1 MNPFGY
7 PKMMNQPMMTNTM
20 MSQQMMGGM
29 NQQMMSQQMMGGMM
43 NQQMMGGMMMPQP
56 MYKQI
61 SVGAGINMVEYQRI
75 VQSATQVYQ
84 MKQFPLSQHTANAV
98 KMMLGGEWLCVC
110 YPTTRAYDFTL
121 TTVKGGD
128 MMVFSLDNTL
138 FQICR
143 IR

>member
-1 MNPFGY
+1 
-7 PKMMNQPMMTNTM
+7 
-20 MSQQMMGGM
+20 
-29 NQQMMSQQMMGGMM
+29 
-43 NQQMMGGMMMPQP
+43 
-56 MYKQI
+56 
-61 SVGAGINMVEYQRI
+61 MVEYQKI

-84 MKQFPLSQHTANAV
+84 MKQQPLSQYTANAI

-121 TTVKGGD
+121 TTVKGAD

>member
-7 PKMMNQPMMTNTM
+7 PNMMGQPMMTNQM
-20 MSQQMMGGM
+20 MGQQMMG
-29 NQQMMSQQMMGGMM
+29 QQMMGGMM
-43 NQQMMGGMMMPQP
+43 NPMMGGMMMPQP
-56 MYKQI
+56 IYKQI
-61 SVGAGINMVEYQRI
+61 SVGVGIDMVEFQRI

-84 MKQFPLSQHTANAV
+84 MKQQPLSQYTANAI

-121 TTVKGGD
+121 TTVKGAD

>member
-7 PKMMNQPMMTNTM
+7 PNMMGQPMMTNQM
-20 MSQQMMGGM
+20 MGQQMMG
-29 NQQMMSQQMMGGMM
+29 
-43 NQQMMGGMMMPQP
+43 QQMMGGMMMPQP
-56 MYKQI
+56 IYKQI
-61 SVGAGINMVEYQRI
+61 SVGVGIDMVEYQKI

-84 MKQFPLSQHTANAV
+84 MKQQPLSQYTANAI

-121 TTVKGGD
+121 TTVKGAD

>member
-1 MNPFGY
+1 MNPYGY
-7 PKMMNQPMMTNTM
+7 PNMMGQPMMGQPM
-20 MSQQMMGGM
+20 MGQQMMG
-29 NQQMMSQQMMGGMM
+29 QPMMGQPMM
-43 NQQMMGGMMMPQP
+43 GQPMMGGMMMPQP
-56 MYKQI
+56 IYKQI
-61 SVGAGINMVEYQRI
+61 SIGPGIDMNEFNRI

-84 MKQFPLSQHTANAV
+84 MKQHPLSQYTANAI

-121 TTVKGGD
+121 TTVKGAD

>member
-7 PKMMNQPMMTNTM
+7 PNMMGQPMMTNQM
-20 MSQQMMGGM
+20 MGQQMMG
-29 NQQMMSQQMMGGMM
+29 QQMMGQQMMGGMM
-43 NQQMMGGMMMPQP
+43 NPMMGGMMMPQP
-56 MYKQI
+56 IYKQI
-61 SVGAGINMVEYQRI
+61 SVGVGIDMVEYQKI

-84 MKQFPLSQHTANAV
+84 MKQQPLSQYTANAI

-110 YPTTRAYDFTL
+110 YPTIRAYDFTL
-121 TTVKGGD
+121 TTVKGAD

>member
-7 PKMMNQPMMTNTM
+7 PNMMGQPMMTNQM
-20 MSQQMMGGM
+20 MGQQMMG
-29 NQQMMSQQMMGGMM
+29 QQMMGGMM
-43 NQQMMGGMMMPQP
+43 NPMMGGMMMPQP
-56 MYKQI
+56 IYKQI
-61 SVGAGINMVEYQRI
+61 SVGVGIDMVEYQKI

-84 MKQFPLSQHTANAV
+84 MKQQPLSQYTANAI

-121 TTVKGGD
+121 TTVKGAD

>member
-7 PKMMNQPMMTNTM
+7 PNMMGQPMMTNQM
-20 MSQQMMGGM
+20 MGQQMMG
-29 NQQMMSQQMMGGMM
+29 QQMMGQQMMGGMM
-43 NQQMMGGMMMPQP
+43 NPMMGGMMMPQP
-56 MYKQI
+56 IYKQI
-61 SVGAGINMVEYQRI
+61 SVGVGIDMVEYQKI

-84 MKQFPLSQHTANAV
+84 MKQQPLSQYTANAI

-121 TTVKGGD
+121 TTVKGAD

-138 FQICR
+138 FQIC
-143 IR
+143 IFI

>member
-1 MNPFGY
+1 
-7 PKMMNQPMMTNTM
+7 MMGQPMMTNQM
-20 MSQQMMGGM
+20 MGQQMMG
-29 NQQMMSQQMMGGMM
+29 QQMMGQQMMGGMM
-43 NQQMMGGMMMPQP
+43 NPMMGGMMMPQP
-56 MYKQI
+56 IYKQI
-61 SVGAGINMVEYQRI
+61 SVGVGIDMVEYQKI

-84 MKQFPLSQHTANAV
+84 MKQQPLSQYTANAI

-121 TTVKGGD
+121 TTVKGAD

>member
-7 PKMMNQPMMTNTM
+7 PNMMGQPMMTNQM
-20 MSQQMMGGM
+20 MGQQMMG
-29 NQQMMSQQMMGGMM
+29 QQMMGQQMMGGMM
-43 NQQMMGGMMMPQP
+43 NPMMGGMMMPQP
-56 MYKQI
+56 IYKQI
-61 SVGAGINMVEYQRI
+61 SVGVGIDMVEYQKI

-84 MKQFPLSQHTANAV
+84 MKQQPLSQYTANAI

-121 TTVKGGD
+121 TTVKGAD

>member
-1 MNPFGY
+1 MG
-7 PKMMNQPMMTNTM
+7 QPMMTNQM
-20 MSQQMMGGM
+20 MGQQMMG
-29 NQQMMSQQMMGGMM
+29 QQMMGQQMMGGMM
-43 NQQMMGGMMMPQP
+43 NPMMGGMMMPQP
-56 MYKQI
+56 IYKQI
-61 SVGAGINMVEYQRI
+61 SVGVGIDMVEYQKI

-84 MKQFPLSQHTANAV
+84 MKQQPLSQYTANAI

-121 TTVKGGD
+121 TTVKGAD

>member
-84 MKQFPLSQHTANAV
+84 MKQLPLSNILL
-98 KMMLGGEWLCVC
+98 MLL
-110 YPTTRAYDFTL
+110 
-121 TTVKGGD
+121 K
-128 MMVFSLDNTL
+128 
-138 FQICR
+138 
-143 IR
+143 

>member
-29 NQQMMSQQMMGGMM
+29 NQQMM
-43 NQQMMGGMMMPQP
+43 GGMMMPQP

-61 SVGAGINMVEYQRI
+61 SVGAGIDMIEYQRI

-84 MKQFPLSQHTANAV
+84 MKQLPLSNILL
-98 KMMLGGEWLCVC
+98 MLL
-110 YPTTRAYDFTL
+110 
-121 TTVKGGD
+121 K
-128 MMVFSLDNTL
+128 
-138 FQICR
+138 
-143 IR
+143 

>member
-7 PKMMNQPMMTNTM
+7 PNMMGQPMMQNQM
-20 MSQQMMGGM
+20 MGQQMMG
-29 NQQMMSQQMMGGMM
+29 QQMMGQQMMGGMM
-43 NQQMMGGMMMPQP
+43 NPMMGGMMMAQP

-61 SVGAGINMVEYQRI
+61 SVGAGIDMVEYQRI

-84 MKQFPLSQHTANAV
+84 MKQQPLSQYTANAI

-121 TTVKGGD
+121 TTVKGAD